1 MERTIV
7 EYLNGGYGGI
17 DAASYFAFDLLIW
30 AVFQRM
36 QYQSEIVSRK
46 LTMVNADRYQTKVIF
61 RVLFLAF

>member
-1 MERTIV
+1 MERIIV

-46 LTMVNADRYQTKVIF
+46 LTIVNADCYQIEVNF
-61 RVLFLAF
+61 RILFLAL